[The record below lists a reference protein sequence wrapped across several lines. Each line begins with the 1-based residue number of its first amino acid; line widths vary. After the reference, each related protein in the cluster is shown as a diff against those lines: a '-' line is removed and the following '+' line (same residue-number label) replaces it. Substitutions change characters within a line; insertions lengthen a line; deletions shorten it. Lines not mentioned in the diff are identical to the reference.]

1 MDKLGR
7 VRRFKT
13 SGFHVSYTTAR
24 FASFRVDRVE
34 RWRRPRTIS
43 LPQDGPACSHHI
55 TYMMAR
61 SPPNFLPG
69 SLSPTGNEL
78 NIYNFTQL
86 DNADFKVGIGF
97 EPSLR
102 PLALSGT

>member
-1 MDKLGR
+1 
-7 VRRFKT
+7 
-13 SGFHVSYTTAR
+13 
-24 FASFRVDRVE
+24 
-34 RWRRPRTIS
+34 
-43 LPQDGPACSHHI
+43 
-55 TYMMAR
+55 MMAR

-102 PLALSGT
+102 SLALSGT